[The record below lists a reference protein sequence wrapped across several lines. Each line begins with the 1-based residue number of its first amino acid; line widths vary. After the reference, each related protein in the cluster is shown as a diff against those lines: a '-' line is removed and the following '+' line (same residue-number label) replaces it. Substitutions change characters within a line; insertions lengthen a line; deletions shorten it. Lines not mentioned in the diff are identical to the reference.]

1 MFIACTVVT
10 VLVSLALLGSA
21 AGKLTR
27 QPMVV
32 EQLTAV
38 GVPDSKFPQLAALEI
53 AGAVGML
60 AGLKF
65 AGLGV
70 LAGVCV
76 VLYFV
81 GAVVAHL
88 RANDKQ
94 IAGAAVLGVLALV
107 AVALRIATL

>member
-1 MFIACTVVT
+1 MFVACIVLT

-21 AGKLTR
+21 AAKLTR

-32 EQLTAV
+32 QQLTAV
-38 GVPDSKFPQLAALEI
+38 GVPDERFPQLAALEV

-60 AGLKF
+60 LGLKF

-88 RANDKQ
+88 RADDKE
-94 IAGAAVLGVLALV
+94 IAGAVVLGLLAVV
-107 AVALRIATL
+107 AVGLRVATF

>member
-1 MFIACTVVT
+1 MFTACIVVT

-21 AGKLTR
+21 AGKLTK

-38 GVPDSKFPQLAALEI
+38 GVPDSRFPQLAALEI

-60 AGLKF
+60 VGLKF

-94 IAGAAVLGVLALV
+94 IAGAVVLGLLAAA
-107 AVALRIATL
+107 AVALRVATF